1 MNPITN
7 LGFVSALAILLTDPA
22 AARAEVSVI
31 SAWQHCEPMKGCL
44 KFAFLPNGRVI
55 KQYPLAGSIV
65 TAYGRY
71 HIRGTVLKIG
81 WHRFEPAEVCAAH
94 IDVNGATGRQC
105 ISSDQDDIKGPFHF
119 EGMNSL
125 VWSAPGTPPLRLVRV
140 EL

>member
-1 MNPITN
+1 MSRITH
-7 LGFVSALAILLTDPA
+7 LGLAAAFAILLANPA
-22 AARAEVSVI
+22 PAGAEIFLI

-55 KQYPLAGSIV
+55 KQYPFAGSVV

-81 WHRFEPAEVCAAH
+81 WHRFEPTEVCANANRAA
-94 IDVNGATGRQC
+94 DRRC
-105 ISSDQDDIKGPFHF
+105 ISSGQDDIKGPFHF

-125 VWSAPGTPPLRLVRV
+125 VWSAASIPPLRLVRI